1 MCVGGRVWL
10 CHLLPPPLTA
20 TTTVGLTGQG
30 WWNSWF
36 QVRMVKAVV
45 GCWPRL
51 THTHTH
57 ARKYIEARNV
67 TISMRLSQQSMWP
80 NHHSILAWLHLS
92 CGCVGVC
99 VNEWV
104 GWLQCVCAYPKTP
117 ANKAGSFSK
126 DSAQYG
132 FMYHRQQD
140 LS

>member
-1 MCVGGRVWL
+1 MCGWACL
-10 CHLLPPPLTA
+10 AMPPPPPPPYSHHHCRPHGT
-20 TTTVGLTGQG
+20 GLVEFMVSSEDGKG
-30 WWNSWF
+30 SSW
-36 QVRMVKAVV
+36 VLAKAN
-45 GCWPRL
+45 